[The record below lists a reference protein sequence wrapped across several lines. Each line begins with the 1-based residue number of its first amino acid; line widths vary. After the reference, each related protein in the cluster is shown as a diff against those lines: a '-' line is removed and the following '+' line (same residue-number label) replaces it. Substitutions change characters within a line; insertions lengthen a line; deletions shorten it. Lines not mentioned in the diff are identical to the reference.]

1 MTYQELLDEFCNR
14 IIAVSKDDPV
24 LSHKSRDVR
33 ISNLEWAMRAI
44 LEKLRDTQEGP
55 KG

>member
-14 IIAVSKDDPV
+14 
-24 LSHKSRDVR
+24 
-33 ISNLEWAMRAI
+33 EWAVQSI

-55 KG
+55 R